1 MGLIAQ
7 LKAIG
12 KETNA
17 HVDTKLVFATIKDVK
32 RRTHHALENQLGG
45 VGCKSGRVSGVFVRE
60 RLPFAHDLIALA
72 FYTYGREAEW
82 FGADIHVGIHVPQ
95 LEIRVA
101 SLEQRLYAPDHPTFN
116 RLIGYLMP
124 NGRPFTRKLS
134 RTDTTALDGATAE
147 IANDCI
153 TYGLPYCER
162 FASLDII
169 LQEVK
174 SQERQYP
181 LRAPILLTTM
191 GKSEAAMD
199 QINAELVRVKSQTD
213 AGTDSYRKKATL
225 LLDQIAKGLWA
236 PLKMR

>member
-1 MGLIAQ
+1 MGLFAR
-7 LKAIG
+7 LKSTSKTTDAPV
-12 KETNA
+12 ET
-17 HVDTKLVFATIKDVK
+17 KRVFATIKDVK
-32 RRTHHALENQLGG
+32 RAVHQALDIELSGIG
-45 VGCKSGRVSGVFVRE
+45 FKSGRASGVFIRE
-60 RLPFAHDLIALA
+60 RLPFAYDLIALD
-72 FYTYGREAEW
+72 FYTYGRDADW

-101 SLEQRLYAPDHPTFN
+101 SLEQRPYAPDHPTFN

-134 RTDTTALDGATAE
+134 RTDNTALDGAIAE

-162 FASLDII
+162 FSGLDII
-169 LQEVK
+169 LREVK

-181 LRAPILLTTM
+181 LRAPILLMTM
-191 GKSEAAMD
+191 GKSEAAID
-199 QINAELVRVKSQTD
+199 QINAELMRVKAQAD

-225 LLDQIAKGLWA
+225 LLDQIAKGL
-236 PLKMR
+236 